1 MSTWWL
7 IDYSAY
13 TSTIGTLHPYF
24 LAHYIETNLNKK
36 YDIFR
41 PFDTE
46 YQKLSKT
53 ASSYLLLCYIV
64 FKFQ

>member
-7 IDYSAY
+7 IVYSAY

-24 LAHYIETNLNKK
+24 LAHYMHIETNLNKK

-46 YQKLSKT
+46 YQKL
-53 ASSYLLLCYIV
+53 
-64 FKFQ
+64 